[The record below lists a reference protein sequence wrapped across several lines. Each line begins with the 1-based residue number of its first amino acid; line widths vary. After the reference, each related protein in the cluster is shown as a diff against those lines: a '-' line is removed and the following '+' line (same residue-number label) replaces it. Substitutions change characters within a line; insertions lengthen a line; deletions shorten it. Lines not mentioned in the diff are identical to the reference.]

1 MASAILAGGTQ
12 AAALESPEKGIYGMK
27 AKKTILIIAVS
38 VIGVLLNIF
47 IFYNLFTPVIGNGG
61 IDFSIGGDNVAV
73 LNIEGIIMAGT
84 PQSYDQSWVINTLDK
99 IINDNGNRALVL
111 KINTPGGAIYECDE
125 IYFKLLE
132 YKDTGRP
139 IYAALGKNATSGGY
153 YIACAA
159 DKIFADRNTITGSIG
174 VASGTFI
181 DITGFLEKNGVRIK
195 NVTSGKNKAMGSLFE
210 SFTQEQLDIMQSIAD
225 EAYEQ
230 FIDIVATGRGLEAD
244 DVRKIADG
252 RLLTAKQ
259 ALSLKLI
266 DEIASFN
273 QVRAKIDSLEGMQG
287 LRWKEFKYVPKTS
300 LWDILL
306 NIKSSAPQTGLLEEL
321 NSARIRLPGYL
332 AEIES

>member
-1 MASAILAGGTQ
+1 
-12 AAALESPEKGIYGMK
+12 MK

-132 YKDTGRP
+132 YKDRP
-139 IYAALGKNATSGGY
+139 AIYAALGKNHLGGY

-210 SFTQEQLDIMQSIAD
+210 SFTQEHLDIMQSIAD

-287 LRWKEFKYVPKTS
+287 L
-300 LWDILL
+300 
-306 NIKSSAPQTGLLEEL
+306 NGKSINTCPRRAFG
-321 NSARIRLPGYL
+321 IYY
-332 AEIES
+332 